1 MQIEYTFTIYFFH
14 VCNSEQTLTKLR
26 PQNVACIISKAQ
38 PIRKMTMMSGWLGM
52 FNKQAATKAGVR

>member
-14 VCNSEQTLTKLR
+14 VCNSEQKLTEPR
-26 PQNVACIISKAQ
+26 PQNVACLISKAQ

-52 FNKQAATKAGVR
+52 FNK